1 MMPYSSRPK
10 FSDLYTLSQNK
21 LLENRTLHSGTY
33 LYSHIYGNTPPPP
46 PHPGLRGNVR
56 ASPKEKGNLPGVCKA
71 GNTILKRSQHQIVE
85 MHTF

>member
-1 MMPYSSRPK
+1 MPYSSRPK
-10 FSDLYTLSQNK
+10 FFDLYTLSQNK

-33 LYSHIYGNTPPPP
+33 LYSPYMAIPPPP
-46 PHPGLRGNVR
+46 APGLRGNVR
-56 ASPKEKGNLPGVCKA
+56 ASPREKEHLPGVCKA